1 MAHLSG
7 VLDAYD
13 SMASEKTNL
22 DLFPLESW
30 EKSTLPCMVFESKG
44 FFFHTP
50 FLPSPP
56 PPPPAPLG
64 SLSSFTLF
72 FFYDRWSTPQKAAAI
87 QLQLQMYLLRGDAS
101 GNTRWPGCGILH
113 LYVGHKCRILYAFSV
128 SLLRHFDR
136 MFKWLR
142 IGDGMHVISTSK
154 SPQDCKSQHSC
165 AALSLIERDDFVQ
178 TCSAQL
184 AFSCAS
190 IKMDVWVD
198 ALWISI
204 INSFKWT
211 ILLILVF

>member
-1 MAHLSG
+1 MTG
-7 VLDAYD
+7 
-13 SMASEKTNL
+13 
-22 DLFPLESW
+22 DLLL
-30 EKSTLPCMVFESKG
+30 KK
-44 FFFHTP
+44 
-50 FLPSPP
+50 
-56 PPPPAPLG
+56 
-64 SLSSFTLF
+64 
-72 FFYDRWSTPQKAAAI
+72 
-87 QLQLQMYLLRGDAS
+87 QLQSSCSYKCIFWEETPVVTHVGQAVGFYK
-101 GNTRWPGCGILH
+101 
-113 LYVGHKCRILYAFSV
+113 LYVGHKCRILYAFNV

-154 SPQDCKSQHSC
+154 SPQDFKSQHSC
-165 AALSLIERDDFVQ
+165 AALSLIEPDDFVQ